1 MEGNGGWNAKNLE
14 QLQELHKNKSCL
26 GRFTLNCPLIG
37 NLTMDLSPVTPYIK
51 WIIGR
56 NNEEP
61 VAEAEFRVSG
71 MIQPPPVGEPI
82 RVSYNKRARSF
93 IVYPPVLEEEEPE
106 SGQDPDL
113 ILHV

>member
-1 MEGNGGWNAKNLE
+1 ME
-14 QLQELHKNKSCL
+14 QLQKLHENKSCL

-56 NNEEP
+56 KNKEP
-61 VAEAEFRVSG
+61 AAEADIRVSG
-71 MIQPPPVGEPI
+71 MSQPPPVVGEPI
-82 RVSYNKRARSF
+82 RVSYNKSARSF

>member
-1 MEGNGGWNAKNLE
+1 MADEKQNYKLE
-14 QLQELHKNKSCL
+14 QLQELHKNKSCW

-56 NNEEP
+56 KNKEP
-61 VAEAEFRVSG
+61 VAEAEIRVSG
-71 MIQPPPVGEPI
+71 TSQPPPVGEPV
-82 RVSYNKRARSF
+82 RVSYLKHARAF
-93 IVYPPVLEEEEPE
+93 IVYPPVWENEEPE
-106 SGQDPDL
+106 SVQDPDL